1 MKSKGHPQL
10 SSHIKKLFVS
20 EFPEFEHAYEAL
32 SSNEDFTIMLADYN
46 MCQTEL
52 QKLSY
57 LHEVEKTYLQLQS
70 ELKNELL
77 NYMIS
82 RINSADL

>member
-1 MKSKGHPQL
+1 MR
-10 SSHIKKLFVS
+10 

-32 SSNEDFTIMLADYN
+32 SSNEAFAFMLADYDV
-46 MCQTEL
+46 CQTEL